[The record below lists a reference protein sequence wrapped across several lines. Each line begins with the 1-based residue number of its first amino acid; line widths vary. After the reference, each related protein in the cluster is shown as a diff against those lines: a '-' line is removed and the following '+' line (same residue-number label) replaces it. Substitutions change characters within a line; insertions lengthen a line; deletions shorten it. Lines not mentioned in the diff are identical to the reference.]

1 MKGRILGTAT
11 IDAAGAITGE
21 DGQRYRYRL
30 ADWRGERA
38 ATPGVSVDFE
48 IEAGE
53 AKEVYPAVGAGV
65 LGGALGGAPMPSVE
79 QLSSSPV
86 MAKVKSLF
94 TNTLAFPLAVVVLI
108 AFFLPAMSSPVK
120 SVSQWGLGGVL
131 GEAQLGM
138 LDTEGADRRLG
149 QIEEQLARYRQQV
162 ARSGRNASDGAYG
175 YGSIGER
182 IDNLE
187 EERAELRQARGK
199 VGFLKAVQAALLLR
213 FAALAG
219 RGLAAVGLLGRAFG
233 VRAFAGGRGGG
244 GGRGRSALP
253 VQIGPDRRGGRR
265 HGRRSHRSGH
275 GRHDQDRRGAVAAG
289 RRRDRPV
296 RRRTGPGPQSA
307 GPGLSRKTAGVLS

>member
-21 DGQRYRYRL
+21 DGQRYRYGL

-219 RGLAAVGLLGRAFG
+219 AVWLLWVCWA
-233 VRAFAGGRGGG
+233 
-244 GGRGRSALP
+244 GRSASAPSLAVGAAAVVAGALP
-253 VQIGPDRRGGRR
+253 FLFKSALIGVAGG
-265 HGRRSHRSGH
+265 GMAGE
-275 GRHDQDRRGAVAAG
+275 AIAAG
-289 RRRDRPV
+289 MDAMIKIGVGPWLLAAAGIGLVVAGLGLV
-296 RRRTGPGPQSA
+296 RNPLARA
-307 GPGLSRKTAGVLS
+307 

>member
-21 DGQRYRYRL
+21 DGNRYRYQL

-38 ATPGVSVDFE
+38 ASPGVSVDFE
-48 IEAGE
+48 VEAGE

-65 LGGALGGAPMPSVE
+65 LGGAPMPSVE

-86 MAKVKSLF
+86 MAKIKSLF
-94 TNTLAFPLAVVVLI
+94 TNTLAFPLAMVVLI

-131 GEAQLGM
+131 GSAELSM

-149 QIEEQLARYRQQV
+149 QIEEQLTRYKQQM
-162 ARSGRNASDGAYG
+162 ARSGRDSADGSYG
-175 YGSIGER
+175 FGSVGER
-182 IDNLE
+182 IADLE
-187 EERAELRQARGK
+187 EQRAEIRQVKGK

-219 RGLAAVGLLGRAFG
+219 AIWLLWVCWSGRSVSMPSLVAGAAAVVAGGLPFLFKSALIGVAGGGLAGE
-233 VRAFAGGRGGG
+233 
-244 GGRGRSALP
+244 
-253 VQIGPDRRGGRR
+253 
-265 HGRRSHRSGH
+265 
-275 GRHDQDRRGAVAAG
+275 AVAAG
-289 RRRDRPV
+289 MDAMIKIGIGPWLLAAAGIGLIVAGLGLV
-296 RRRTGPGPQSA
+296 RNPLARA
-307 GPGLSRKTAGVLS
+307 

>member
-11 IDAAGAITGE
+11 MDAAGAITGE
-21 DGQRYRYRL
+21 DGQRYRYGL

-65 LGGALGGAPMPSVE
+65 LSGAPMPSVE
-79 QLSSSPV
+79 QLTSSPV

-94 TNTLAFPLAVVVLI
+94 TNTLAFPLALVVLI

-131 GEAQLGM
+131 ETAELAM
-138 LDTEGADRRLG
+138 LDTERVDRRLG

-162 ARSGRNASDGAYG
+162 ARNGRSASDGAYG

-187 EERAELRQARGK
+187 EQRAELRQARGK

-219 RGLAAVGLLGRAFG
+219 AVWLLWVCWA
-233 VRAFAGGRGGG
+233 
-244 GGRGRSALP
+244 GRSASAPSLAVGAAAVVAGALP
-253 VQIGPDRRGGRR
+253 FLFKSALIGVAGG
-265 HGRRSHRSGH
+265 GMAGE
-275 GRHDQDRRGAVAAG
+275 AIAAG
-289 RRRDRPV
+289 MDAMIKIGVGPWLLAAAGIGLVVAGLGLV
-296 RRRTGPGPQSA
+296 RNPLARA
-307 GPGLSRKTAGVLS
+307 

>member
-1 MKGRILGTAT
+1 MKGRILGAAT

-21 DGQRYRYRL
+21 DGNRYRYKL

-48 IEAGE
+48 VEAGE

-86 MAKVKSLF
+86 MAKIKSLF
-94 TNTLAFPLAVVVLI
+94 TNTLAFPLAVIVLI

-131 GEAQLGM
+131 GSAELSM
-138 LDTEGADRRLG
+138 LDTQGADRRLG
-149 QIEEQLARYRQQV
+149 QIEEQLNRYKQQM
-162 ARSGRNASDGAYG
+162 ARSGRDSADSSYG
-175 YGSIGER
+175 FGSVGER
-182 IDNLE
+182 IADLE
-187 EERAELRQARGK
+187 QQRAEIRQAKSK

-219 RGLAAVGLLGRAFG
+219 AIWLLW
-233 VRAFAGGRGGG
+233 VCWS
-244 GGRGRSALP
+244 GRSASMPSLVAGAAAVVAGGLP
-253 VQIGPDRRGGRR
+253 FLFKSALIGVAGG
-265 HGRRSHRSGH
+265 GLAGE
-275 GRHDQDRRGAVAAG
+275 AVAAG
-289 RRRDRPV
+289 MDAMIKIGIGPWLLAAAGIGLIVAGLGLV
-296 RRRTGPGPQSA
+296 RNPLARA
-307 GPGLSRKTAGVLS
+307 

>member
-21 DGQRYRYRL
+21 DGNRYRYQL

-38 ATPGVSVDFE
+38 ASPGVSVDFE
-48 IEAGE
+48 VEAGE

-65 LGGALGGAPMPSVE
+65 LGGAPMPSVE

-86 MAKVKSLF
+86 MAKIKSLF

-131 GEAQLGM
+131 GSAELSM

-149 QIEEQLARYRQQV
+149 QIEEQLTRYKQQMARNGRDSADSSYGFGSV
-162 ARSGRNASDGAYG
+162 A
-175 YGSIGER
+175 ER
-182 IDNLE
+182 IADLE
-187 EERAELRQARGK
+187 EQRAEIRQVKGK

-213 FAALAG
+213 FAAIAG
-219 RGLAAVGLLGRAFG
+219 AIWLLWVCWSGRSVSMPSLVAGAAAV
-233 VRAFAGGRGGG
+233 VAGGLPFLFKSALIGVAGGG
-244 GGRGRSALP
+244 MAGE
-253 VQIGPDRRGGRR
+253 
-265 HGRRSHRSGH
+265 
-275 GRHDQDRRGAVAAG
+275 AVAAG
-289 RRRDRPV
+289 MDAMIKIGIGPWLLAAAGIGLIVAGLGLV
-296 RRRTGPGPQSA
+296 RNPLARA
-307 GPGLSRKTAGVLS
+307 

>member
-21 DGQRYRYRL
+21 DGNRYRYQL

-38 ATPGVSVDFE
+38 ASPGVSVDFE
-48 IEAGE
+48 VEAGE

-65 LGGALGGAPMPSVE
+65 LGGAPMPSVE

-86 MAKVKSLF
+86 MAKIKSLF

-131 GEAQLGM
+131 GSAELSM

-149 QIEEQLARYRQQV
+149 QIEEQLTRYKQQM
-162 ARSGRNASDGAYG
+162 ARSGRDSADSSYG
-175 YGSIGER
+175 FGSVAER
-182 IDNLE
+182 ITDLE
-187 EERAELRQARGK
+187 QQRAEIREAKGK

-213 FAALAG
+213 FAAIAG
-219 RGLAAVGLLGRAFG
+219 AIWLLWVCWSGRSVSMPSLVAGAAAV
-233 VRAFAGGRGGG
+233 VAGGLPFLFKSALIGVAGGG
-244 GGRGRSALP
+244 MAGE
-253 VQIGPDRRGGRR
+253 
-265 HGRRSHRSGH
+265 
-275 GRHDQDRRGAVAAG
+275 AVAAG
-289 RRRDRPV
+289 MDAMIKIGIGPWLLAAAGIGLTVAGLGLV
-296 RRRTGPGPQSA
+296 RNPLARA
-307 GPGLSRKTAGVLS
+307 

>member
-21 DGQRYRYRL
+21 DGNRYRYQL

-38 ATPGVSVDFE
+38 ASPGVSVDFE
-48 IEAGE
+48 VEAGE

-65 LGGALGGAPMPSVE
+65 LGGAPMPSVE

-86 MAKVKSLF
+86 MAKIKSLF
-94 TNTLAFPLAVVVLI
+94 TNTLAFPLAVIVLI

-131 GEAQLGM
+131 GSAELSM

-149 QIEEQLARYRQQV
+149 QIEEQLTRYKQQM
-162 ARSGRNASDGAYG
+162 ARSGRDSADSSYG
-175 YGSIGER
+175 YGSVGER
-182 IDNLE
+182 IADLE
-187 EERAELRQARGK
+187 EQRAEIRQVKGK

-219 RGLAAVGLLGRAFG
+219 AIWLLWVCWSGRSVSMPSLVAGAAAVVAGGLPFLFKSALIGVAGGGLAGE
-233 VRAFAGGRGGG
+233 
-244 GGRGRSALP
+244 
-253 VQIGPDRRGGRR
+253 
-265 HGRRSHRSGH
+265 
-275 GRHDQDRRGAVAAG
+275 AVAAG
-289 RRRDRPV
+289 MDAMIKIGIGPWLLAAAGIGLIVAGLGLV
-296 RRRTGPGPQSA
+296 RNPLARA
-307 GPGLSRKTAGVLS
+307 